1 VGLELVREA
10 YVFQAGTAEKNGLV
24 SKGGRVLTV
33 TAFGKDLEQAIAAAY
48 RSASLIEFEGR
59 ILRSDI
65 GHDLVRMRGSQD
77 ERPTTG
83 LSAYRP
89 QAMVPSFSA
98 LRLYRRLQVEPV
110 DDAEEQQQRDAD
122 GRQPP
127 QPGDDR
133 EGPFHEMAEGESDLL
148 HRS

>member
-1 VGLELVREA
+1 VNDGKPIVGLELVREA

-48 RSASLIEFEGR
+48 SSAVTDRVRRAYPAQRHRSRPGTDARQS
-59 ILRSDI
+59 
-65 GHDLVRMRGSQD
+65 D

-98 LRLYRRLQVEPV
+98 LRLYRPCRLSQ
-110 DDAEEQQQRDAD
+110 
-122 GRQPP
+122 
-127 QPGDDR
+127 
-133 EGPFHEMAEGESDLL
+133 
-148 HRS
+148 